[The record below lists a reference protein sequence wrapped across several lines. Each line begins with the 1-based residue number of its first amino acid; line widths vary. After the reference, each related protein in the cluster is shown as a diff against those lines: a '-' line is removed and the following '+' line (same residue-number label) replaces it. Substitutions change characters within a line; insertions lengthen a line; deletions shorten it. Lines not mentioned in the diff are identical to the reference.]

1 MAREEEAVKID
12 PSKLQSIGRG
22 NVGRVTGEGIEATK
36 SVAES
41 AASEGGGGADQLALS
56 SRAEEIRLAR
66 AALAETPEVRAERV
80 AELKAQI
87 ESGTYTIDAD
97 AVAER
102 ILNPRG

>member
-36 SVAES
+36 SVGES
-41 AASEGGGGADQLALS
+41 AASEGGGADQLALS
-56 SRAEEIRLAR
+56 SRAEEVRLAR

-80 AELKAQI
+80 AELKAQV
-87 ESGTYTIDAD
+87 ESGTYEIDAD